1 MTEKEIMDILM
12 ELLEDQNGKKYTYSI
27 IGEEDSAELKT

>member
-12 ELLEDQNGKKYTYSI
+12 ELLEDQTGKKYTYSVVD
-27 IGEEDSAELKT
+27 EDKTA

>member
-12 ELLEDQNGKKYTYSI
+12 ELLEDQYGKKYTYSVV
-27 IGEEDSAELKT
+27 EEDKTA

>member
-12 ELLEDQNGKKYTYSI
+12 ELLEAQNGKKYTYSVV
-27 IGEEDSAELKT
+27 GEDTTESRT

>member
-12 ELLEDQNGKKYTYSI
+12 ELLEDQNGKKYTYSVV
-27 IGEEDSAELKT
+27 GEDKTA

>member
-12 ELLEDQNGKKYTYSI
+12 ELLEDQNGKKYIYSVV
-27 IGEEDSAELKT
+27 GEDMTESRT

>member
-12 ELLEDQNGKKYTYSI
+12 ELLEAQNGKKYTYSV
-27 IGEEDSAELKT
+27 IGTEEDI

>member
-12 ELLEDQNGKKYTYSI
+12 ELLEDQNGKKYTYSVV
-27 IGEEDSAELKT
+27 EEDTSESRT

>member
-12 ELLEDQNGKKYTYSI
+12 ELLEDQNGKKYTYSVA
-27 IGEEDSAELKT
+27 EEDNTA

>member
-12 ELLEDQNGKKYTYSI
+12 ELLEDQNGKKYTYSV
-27 IGEEDSAELKT
+27 IGIGIEEDI

>member
-12 ELLEDQNGKKYTYSI
+12 ELLEDQNGMKYTYSVV
-27 IGEEDSAELKT
+27 GEEDKTA